1 MIMIILYLSIFN
13 ILFIIDNYLYDKES
27 GLINLENRMG
37 LSKAKIFLARTSTN
51 LLINFIIR

>member
-1 MIMIILYLSIFN
+1 MIILYLSIFN